1 MTTALR
7 DLIANPNAA
16 ELELIARYG
25 MLPEDARRE
34 RAFEAFA
41 KGGLPHRRVEGWHWT
56 DFKAALPVIESPSDP
71 GTSEDPLPTEG
82 ALVFSF
88 TPTGFTWPEELP
100 EGIRVLAKP
109 EAQAF
114 GASEDMPLGALAAT

>member
-1 MTTALR
+1 VTTALR

-41 KGGLPHRRVEGWHWT
+41 KGGLPHRRVEGWHWS
-56 DFKAALPVIESPSDP
+56 DFKASLPVIETPAQP
-71 GTSEDPLPTEG
+71 GAAEDPLPVDD
-82 ALVFSF
+82 AVLFSF
-88 TPTGFTWPEELP
+88 TPTGFSWAESLP
-100 EGIRVLAKP
+100 EGVRVLAKP

-114 GASEDMPLGALAAT
+114 GASEDMPLGALC